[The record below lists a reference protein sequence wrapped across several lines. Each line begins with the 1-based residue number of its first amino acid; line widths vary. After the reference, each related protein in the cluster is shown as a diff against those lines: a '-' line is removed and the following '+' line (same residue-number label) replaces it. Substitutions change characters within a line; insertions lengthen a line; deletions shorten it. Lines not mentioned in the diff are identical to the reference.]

1 MLAAACS
8 VFRIASRCEVLKLLL
23 EFFFFFLF
31 MSLFIASL
39 LSCHVVAALLRL
51 LPLANFFT
59 VGFWWALSSNKLQQT
74 SLRPL
79 KRVTM
84 STLSNRSKLA
94 SPLYPPATA
103 G

>member
-59 VGFWWALSSNKLQQT
+59 VGFLVGPFFQQT
-74 SLRPL
+74 SANFPPTTQ
-79 KRVTM
+79 K
-84 STLSNRSKLA
+84 SDYEYSK
-94 SPLYPPATA
+94 
-103 G
+103 